1 VRYGKLGCVPRIQQ
15 IIPADGW
22 YAVYQRPS
30 RASGLGDRVELEHR
44 PLVGWAL
51 VPQEPE
57 RTGGDPDDQVV
68 GLVVDQTGIVTVV
81 DETAESFEGYQ
92 QLA

>member
-1 VRYGKLGCVPRIQQ
+1 MGYGKLAGVPRIQQ

-30 RASGLGDRVELEHR
+30 RASGRGDRVELEHR
-44 PLVGWAL
+44 PLVAWAL
-51 VPQEPE
+51 MPHEPE
-57 RTGGDPDDQVV
+57 RTDGEPDDQVV
-68 GLVVDQTGIVTVV
+68 GLTVDQTGIVTVV
-81 DETAESFEGYQ
+81 DETEEPFEGYQ